1 MTEQSGEGDGD
12 LPLQHGD
19 VIEVR
24 ERYKVIG
31 FEGPDTLTL
40 NLGDG
45 VVYRWI
51 NDRLVD
57 RDDLDAEV
65 VERAE

>member
-1 MTEQSGEGDGD
+1 MSEQSGEADGD

-19 VIEVR
+19 VIEVT
-24 ERYKVIG
+24 ERHKVIG

-45 VVYRWI
+45 VVRRWM